1 MKQRIID
8 YFKSKRFI
16 RFFIL
21 MLVLSIIAQF
31 LQSYIEYKT
40 LVWPLII
47 TLMLGD
53 LLSTFI
59 IYALYKDK
67 TRKINFQVVA
77 KTLKL
82 VFVVKV
88 S

>member
-1 MKQRIID
+1 
-8 YFKSKRFI
+8 
-16 RFFIL
+16 

-59 IYALYKDK
+59 IYTLYKDK
-67 TRKINFQVVA
+67 NK
-77 KTLKL
+77 KK
-82 VFVVKV
+82 
-88 S
+88 

>member
-59 IYALYKDK
+59 IYTLYKDK
-67 TRKINFQVVA
+67 NK
-77 KTLKL
+77 KK
-82 VFVVKV
+82 
-88 S
+88 